1 MARLIGCIVKKTI
14 VSEVFSKRS
23 IYSIILLDV
32 IKCNYV
38 CSYIDPGRSA
48 RCNR

>member
-32 IKCNYV
+32 IKCN
-38 CSYIDPGRSA
+38 CG
-48 RCNR
+48 